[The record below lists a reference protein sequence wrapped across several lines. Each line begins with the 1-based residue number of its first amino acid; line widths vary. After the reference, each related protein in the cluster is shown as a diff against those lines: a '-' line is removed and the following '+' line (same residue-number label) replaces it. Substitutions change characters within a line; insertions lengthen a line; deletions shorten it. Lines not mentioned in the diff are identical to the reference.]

1 MSGGDHSWL
10 KGRNT
15 REKTLVTEV
24 VVVVVV
30 VVVVIVI
37 VVTAV

>member
-1 MSGGDHSWL
+1 LSGGDHSWL

-15 REKTLVTEV
+15 REKRLVTG
-24 VVVVVV
+24 VVVV
-30 VVVVIVI
+30 VVVVII